1 MNKRF
6 LIAIFLLLLFSTY
19 NIEKKFE
26 LKDFKIKLIT
36 IENNEIIQEDVIK
49 KNLSFLYNQNLFL
62 MKTNEVKNKMNE
74 IDFID
79 SFKIKKIYPNE
90 IRIKVFEKTPIVI
103 LQNKKEKKYYT
114 SKDDVIDFINL
125 KQFQNLPTVFG
136 DKESFKVFYENLKS
150 TKFPL
155 NEIKA
160 FYLFE
165 SKRWD
170 LITYENQTLKL
181 PIKNYNKSLK
191 NFHEIKDQEN
201 FKKYKIFDYRIN
213 NQLILK

>member
-36 IENNEIIQEDVIK
+36 IENNEIIQEGVIK

-191 NFHEIKDQEN
+191 NFHEIKDQDN

>member
-1 MNKRF
+1 MKKRF

-136 DKESFKVFYENLKS
+136 DKESFKLFYENLKS

>member
-36 IENNEIIQEDVIK
+36 IENNEIIQEGVIK

-90 IRIKVFEKTPIVI
+90 IRIKLFEKTPIVI

-191 NFHEIKDQEN
+191 NFHEIKDQDN

>member
-36 IENNEIIQEDVIK
+36 IENNEIIQEGVIK

-62 MKTNEVKNKMNE
+62 IKKNEVKNKMNE

>member
-1 MNKRF
+1 MKKRF

-36 IENNEIIQEDVIK
+36 IENNEIIQEGVIK

>member
-1 MNKRF
+1 MKKRF

-170 LITYENQTLKL
+170 LITYENQTLKAEV
-181 PIKNYNKSLK
+181 
-191 NFHEIKDQEN
+191 HELRTECGA
-201 FKKYKIFDYRIN
+201 
-213 NQLILK
+213 QL

>member
-1 MNKRF
+1 MKKRF

>member
-36 IENNEIIQEDVIK
+36 IENNEIIQEGVIK

-181 PIKNYNKSLK
+181 PIQNYNKSLK

>member
-1 MNKRF
+1 MKKRF

-201 FKKYKIFDYRIN
+201 FKKYKIFDYRIK

>member
-36 IENNEIIQEDVIK
+36 IENNEIIQEGVIK

-136 DKESFKVFYENLKS
+136 DK
-150 TKFPL
+150 
-155 NEIKA
+155 
-160 FYLFE
+160 
-165 SKRWD
+165 
-170 LITYENQTLKL
+170 
-181 PIKNYNKSLK
+181 
-191 NFHEIKDQEN
+191 
-201 FKKYKIFDYRIN
+201 
-213 NQLILK
+213 

>member
-1 MNKRF
+1 MKKRF

-191 NFHEIKDQEN
+191 NFHRQ
-201 FKKYKIFDYRIN
+201 
-213 NQLILK
+213 

>member
-36 IENNEIIQEDVIK
+36 IENNEIIQEGVIK

-79 SFKIKKIYPNE
+79 SFKIKKI
-90 IRIKVFEKTPIVI
+90 
-103 LQNKKEKKYYT
+103 
-114 SKDDVIDFINL
+114 
-125 KQFQNLPTVFG
+125 
-136 DKESFKVFYENLKS
+136 
-150 TKFPL
+150 
-155 NEIKA
+155 
-160 FYLFE
+160 
-165 SKRWD
+165 
-170 LITYENQTLKL
+170 
-181 PIKNYNKSLK
+181 
-191 NFHEIKDQEN
+191 
-201 FKKYKIFDYRIN
+201 
-213 NQLILK
+213 

>member
-36 IENNEIIQEDVIK
+36 IENNEIIQEGVIK

-62 MKTNEVKNKMNE
+62 MKTNEVKNKINE

>member
-1 MNKRF
+1 MKKRF

-136 DKESFKVFYENLKS
+136 DKEIFKVFYENLKS

-201 FKKYKIFDYRIN
+201 FKKYKIFDYRIK

>member
-36 IENNEIIQEDVIK
+36 IENNEIIQEGVIK

>member
-1 MNKRF
+1 
-6 LIAIFLLLLFSTY
+6 
-19 NIEKKFE
+19 
-26 LKDFKIKLIT
+26 
-36 IENNEIIQEDVIK
+36 
-49 KNLSFLYNQNLFL
+49 
-62 MKTNEVKNKMNE
+62 MNE

-155 NEIKA
+155 NEIKS
-160 FYLFE
+160 FYFFE

-201 FKKYKIFDYRIN
+201 FKKYKI
-213 NQLILK
+213 LIMN

>member
-36 IENNEIIQEDVIK
+36 IENNEIIQEGVIK

-136 DKESFKVFYENLKS
+136 DKESFRVFYENLKS

-191 NFHEIKDQEN
+191 NFHEIKDQDN